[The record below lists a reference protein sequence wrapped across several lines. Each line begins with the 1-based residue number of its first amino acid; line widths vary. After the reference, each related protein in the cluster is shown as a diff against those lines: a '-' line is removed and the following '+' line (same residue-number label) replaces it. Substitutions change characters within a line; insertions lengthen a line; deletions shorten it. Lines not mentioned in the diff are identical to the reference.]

1 MAPFAGLAYCCGYG
15 TSGGRTGRFLF
26 CGPGARSNTVPSPW
40 GPRPGVFPAAVRRT
54 ENVEKIETL
63 QAAAG
68 RVQAIAIPTGELA
81 ATRLLSTG
89 VQQELDDECG
99 TKNR

>member
-1 MAPFAGLAYCCGYG
+1 MRWVWNEWRQN
-15 TSGGRTGRFLF
+15 RTFSF
-26 CGPGARSNTVPSPW
+26 CGPGARSKTVPSPW
-40 GPRPGVFPAAVRRT
+40 GPRPGVYPAAIRRT

-81 ATRLLSTG
+81 ATRLLSTR
-89 VQQELDDECG
+89 VQQELDDEYS
-99 TKNR
+99 TENR